1 MTALPPILA
10 VPRFRAF
17 HRKPTRI
24 VSMPAPHSRSEYH
37 RPVLLAEVVEALAPG
52 PGKTIVDGTLGGG
65 GHAAALLAAG
75 ARVIG
80 LDQDREA
87 TAEAT
92 ARLAGAGRDFRAV
105 RSNFSRIGEVLDELG
120 VAQID
125 GALLDL
131 GVSSHQLDEPTR
143 GFSLQADGPLDMRM
157 DDREPRTAADL
168 VNTLGGEELERIF
181 RTYGEEPAAR
191 RIAARIVRE
200 RIAHPF
206 TTTSQLAAAVEGVV
220 PRHGRTHPATRVF
233 QALRIAVNREL
244 EVLDLALEKI
254 TSRLAPGGRFA
265 VITFHSLEDR
275 PVKQFFKH
283 HSTEWL
289 DRPEWPEPRRN
300 PDCHFKL
307 ITRKAIVA
315 SAAELQANPRARSA
329 KLRVVEKL
337 PDHAR

>member
-1 MTALPPILA
+1 
-10 VPRFRAF
+10 
-17 HRKPTRI
+17 
-24 VSMPAPHSRSEYH
+24 MPAPYSRSEYH
-37 RPVLLAEVVEALAPG
+37 RPVLVAEVVEALAPA

-87 TAEAT
+87 IAEAT

-105 RSNFSRIGEVLDELG
+105 RSNFSRVDAVLDDLRIGE
-120 VAQID
+120 ID

-131 GVSSHQLDEPTR
+131 GVSSHQLDEPAR
-143 GFSLQADGPLDMRM
+143 GFSVIADGPLDMRM
-157 DDREPRTAADL
+157 DDRQPRTAADL
-168 VNTLGGEELERIF
+168 VNTCGGEELERLF
-181 RTYGEEPAAR
+181 REFGEEPAAR

-200 RIAHPF
+200 RIARPF
-206 TTTSQLAAAVEGVV
+206 STTLQLAAAVESVV
-220 PRHGRTHPATRVF
+220 PRRGRTHPATRVF
-233 QALRIAVNREL
+233 QALRIAVNGEL
-244 EVLDLALEKI
+244 AALEAALERF
-254 TSRLAPGGRFA
+254 TARLAPGGRFA
-265 VITFHSLEDR
+265 IITFHSLEDR
-275 PVKQFFKH
+275 PVKQFFRS

-300 PDCHFKL
+300 PECVFKL

-315 SAAELQANPRARSA
+315 GAAELQVNPRARSA

-337 PDHAR
+337 APHVR